1 MNFRVTHRINEHY
14 TAVEQEPQGVSLT
27 APAPHQPMSRA

>member
-14 TAVEQEPQGVSLT
+14 TAVEQDAQWVSPT